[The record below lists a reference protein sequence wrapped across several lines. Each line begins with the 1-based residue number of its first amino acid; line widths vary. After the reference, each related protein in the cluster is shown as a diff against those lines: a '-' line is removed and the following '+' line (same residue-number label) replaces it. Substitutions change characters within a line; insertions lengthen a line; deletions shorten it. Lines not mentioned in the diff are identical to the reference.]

1 MTIKINKIDKE
12 KTMRFMMSMLLD
24 YDIALIGYDAL
35 NTKFH
40 VLCVGNTVEHKG
52 NCTFYD

>member
-12 KTMRFMMSMLLD
+12 KTMRFMMSILLD